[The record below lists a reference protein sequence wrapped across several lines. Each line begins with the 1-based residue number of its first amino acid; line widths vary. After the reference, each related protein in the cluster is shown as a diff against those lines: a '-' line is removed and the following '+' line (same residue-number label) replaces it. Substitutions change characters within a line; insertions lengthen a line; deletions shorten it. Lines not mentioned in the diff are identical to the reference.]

1 MKDFFLRKFVYGGI
15 KEFQYDQSWDEV
27 KSSPPATV
35 TIETI
40 STCNRTCHY
49 CPQSFKSFV
58 DRKQYKM
65 EEDLFRKIIDDLY
78 DFGFHGTID
87 TAFVS
92 APLMDKR
99 FVRLFSYARDKLPGS
114 NITLTTNGDLLTAEK
129 LKVLLD
135 NCVTFVRITQH
146 DRSGYSQEQ
155 EISEFL
161 KTNEE

>member
-1 MKDFFLRKFVYGGI
+1 MKDFFLRKFVYGGIGGI

-92 APLMDKR
+92 EPLMDKR
-99 FVRLFSYARDKLPGS
+99 FVRLFSYSSRSADPFQIIWEKIPFFIWVNLPVMILS
-114 NITLTTNGDLLTAEK
+114 KAVIPLNSAIFW
-129 LKVLLD
+129 KVLA
-135 NCVTFVRITQH
+135 IP
-146 DRSGYSQEQ
+146 
-155 EISEFL
+155 
-161 KTNEE
+161 